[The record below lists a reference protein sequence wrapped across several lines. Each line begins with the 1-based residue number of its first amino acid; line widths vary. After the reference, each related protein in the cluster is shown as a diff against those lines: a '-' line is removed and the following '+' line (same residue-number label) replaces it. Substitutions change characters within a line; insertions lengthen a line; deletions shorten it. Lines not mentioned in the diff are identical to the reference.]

1 MTDDMMRLMGEA
13 DAAAE
18 ASLLAAD
25 EALAAFQ
32 TWTDR
37 WARRRFPEFAEESPN
52 RRRQAIGKHLAQEVW
67 ELSRAYTEAEV
78 QDEAGDV
85 LVLLAR
91 YCSEHNVALADVAA
105 GVRAK
110 LTARLRAHEEGR
122 LTAAIGGPEVR
133 S

>member
-1 MTDDMMRLMGEA
+1 MTDDMMRLIGEA

-25 EALAAFQ
+25 EALATFQ
-32 TWTDR
+32 AWCDR
-37 WARRRFPEFAEESPN
+37 WARRRFPEFFEEHPN
-52 RRRQAIGKHLAQEVW
+52 RRRQIVGKHLAQEVW
-67 ELSRAYTEAEV
+67 ELSQAISVREL

-110 LTARLRAHEEGR
+110 LTARMRAHEEGR
-122 LTAAIGGPEVR
+122 
-133 S
+133 

>member
-1 MTDDMMRLMGEA
+1 MTDDMCRLMGEA

-18 ASLLAAD
+18 ARLVAAD
-25 EALAAFQ
+25 EALATFQ
-32 TWTDR
+32 EWCNR
-37 WARRRFPEFAEESPN
+37 WARRRFPEFFEKHPN
-52 RRRQAIGKHLAQEVW
+52 TRRWTVMRLLDKEVW
-67 ELSRAYTEAEV
+67 NLATAQTV
-78 QDEAGDV
+78 PDIQDEAGDV

-122 LTAAIGGPEVR
+122 